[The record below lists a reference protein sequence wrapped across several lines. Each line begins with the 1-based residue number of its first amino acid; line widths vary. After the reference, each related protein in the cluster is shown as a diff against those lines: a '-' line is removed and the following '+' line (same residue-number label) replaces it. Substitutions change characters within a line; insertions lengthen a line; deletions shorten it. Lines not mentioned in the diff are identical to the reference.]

1 MQTTRKTTDHEP
13 PTPPPIA
20 PPHYHRIINE
30 IMSGKRLSFVIA
42 SSAIGRW
49 GKIVVVEIVVVVSRT
64 HIKCPRE
71 NDRVAPD
78 VNCAYP
84 SGCRVQAGRTV
95 PTTQGGQLCGGW
107 LRWLEGG
114 NEPY

>member
-1 MQTTRKTTDHEP
+1 MLCYRRELDMVFVLILLPTRPPFPSATQTTRKTTDHEP

-49 GKIVVVEIVVVVSRT
+49 GRIVDVVEIVVVLPRT
-64 HIKCPRE
+64 LIKCTRE

-78 VNCAYP
+78 VNCA
-84 SGCRVQAGRTV
+84 
-95 PTTQGGQLCGGW
+95 
-107 LRWLEGG
+107 
-114 NEPY
+114 